1 MAAGAFDRSQPPIRV
16 DSSRAEMNP
25 NCGVAESF
33 SRASLPS
40 FTEFYRVL
48 PSFGHGQSTATVNT
62 VFDRF
67 LSRFDGFAKNKSCF
81 PVPSGCTGFLA
92 GFGDRWLSLDRVFMR
107 FQDTRGFIGFY
118 RVSETFFMASRQALA
133 GF

>member
-40 FTEFYRVL
+40 FTEFYRV
-48 PSFGHGQSTATVNT
+48 SATVNQRPRSIP
-62 VFDRF
+62 F
-67 LSRFDGFAKNKSCF
+67 S
-81 PVPSGCTGFLA
+81 
-92 GFGDRWLSLDRVFMR
+92 
-107 FQDTRGFIGFY
+107 IGFY
-118 RVSETFFMASRQALA
+118 RVLMGSQRTRAAFPFHRVVP